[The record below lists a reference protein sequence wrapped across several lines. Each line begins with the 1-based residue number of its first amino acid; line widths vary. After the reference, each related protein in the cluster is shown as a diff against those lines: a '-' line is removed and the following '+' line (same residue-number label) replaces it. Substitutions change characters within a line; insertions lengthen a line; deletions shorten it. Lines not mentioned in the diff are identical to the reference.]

1 MRYPTIKDLKVNSTT
16 DDGIDLVAN
25 CIESVYDNDDIFEP
39 DDAEDAKRFLGSL
52 SNQQFLSVM
61 KFFETMP
68 TIEHTVTYKCPGC
81 GQNDTVTLRGLSDF
95 F

>member
-1 MRYPTIKDLKVNSTT
+1 MRYPTVNDLKIGAAS
-16 DDGIDLVAN
+16 DDEMNLVAS

-39 DDAEDAKRFLGSL
+39 DDVEDAKRFLGSL

-68 TIEHTVTYKCPGC
+68 TIEHTISYKCPGC
-81 GQNDTVTLRGLSDF
+81 GQNDTVTLRGLADF